1 MCDIK
6 KRDLKDIAHN
16 MMQQAIN
23 DINISIEHSK
33 FTQSEKEYMTNIFE
47 KQLDVLCKK
56 VTDLNYF
63 EMIKIDEMIEYAN
76 KHKGKGNG

>member
-6 KRDLKDIAHN
+6 KRGLKDIAHN

-23 DINISIEHSK
+23 DIYISIEHSK
-33 FTQSEKEYMTNIFE
+33 FTQSQKEYMTNIFE